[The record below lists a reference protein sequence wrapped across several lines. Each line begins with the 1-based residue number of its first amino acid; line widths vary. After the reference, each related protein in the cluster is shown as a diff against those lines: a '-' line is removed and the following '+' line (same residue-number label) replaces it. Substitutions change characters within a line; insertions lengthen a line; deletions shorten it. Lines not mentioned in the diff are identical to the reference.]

1 MFSVSGE
8 AATTLSIVLA
18 CLWALEFVC
27 HLQVLTRAKLV
38 RDKREALKVELQ
50 TLQR

>member
-18 CLWALEFVC
+18 CLRALEFVC